1 MILTMNIDI
10 NGFNPNRSDGQKRQ
24 VSGKDVNSSSSPA
37 GNPAADS
44 STGSP
49 KVSVSLSSSA
59 QNLSKIESELKA
71 LPEVN
76 QARVDEIKARIDRG
90 EYQPDSANLAQKM
103 LNLE

>member
-1 MILTMNIDI
+1 MNIDI
-10 NGFNPNRSDGQKRQ
+10 NGLNANRSDGQKRQ
-24 VSGKDVNSSSSPA
+24 VSNKSLEHSNAASSATQAAEQSSSS
-37 GNPAADS
+37 S
-44 STGSP
+44 

-59 QNLSKIESELKA
+59 QNLTKIEAELKA

-76 QARVDEIKARIDRG
+76 QARVDDLKARIDRG

>member
-1 MILTMNIDI
+1 MNIDV
-10 NGFNPNRSDGQKRQ
+10 NGINPNRSEGQKRQ
-24 VSGKDVNSSSSPA
+24 VSNKNLDSSSPSSA
-37 GNPAADS
+37 GQTSDQAPNS
-44 STGSP
+44 S

-59 QNLSKIESELKA
+59 QNLAKIESELKA

-90 EYQPDSANLAQKM
+90 EYTPDSANLAQKM

>member
-1 MILTMNIDI
+1 MNIDVNSI
-10 NGFNPNRSDGQKRQ
+10 NPNRSDGQKRQ
-24 VSGKDVNSSSSPA
+24 VSNKNIEPATPSSSSNQTSEQNTSA
-37 GNPAADS
+37 S
-44 STGSP
+44 

-59 QNLSKIESELKA
+59 QNLTKLEAELKA

>member
-1 MILTMNIDI
+1 MNIDI

-24 VSGKDVNSSSSPA
+24 VSSKNLDPSNTPSSLNQPTEQS
-37 GNPAADS
+37 N
-44 STGSP
+44 SP

-59 QNLSKIESELKA
+59 QNLSKIEAELKS
-71 LPEVN
+71 LPDIN

-90 EYQPDSANLAQKM
+90 EYHPDSANLAQKM